1 MKEENGLG
9 KESEDLQ
16 EDISSDEGIQ
26 EEIVDSKDELI
37 AELNNKLARLQAD
50 FVNYKKRMEK
60 ERESINYYA
69 TESFV
74 SSLLPTID
82 NFERALESEDSKKNG
97 FYEGIEMIYNQL
109 IKTLKDNGV
118 EEIDAIYQDFDPSF
132 HHAVFMEESEE
143 YESGKVLEVLQ
154 KGYFLKDKIIRPS
167 MVKVSK

>member
-1 MKEENGLG
+1 MNEENGLG
-9 KESEDLQ
+9 KDPEEQ
-16 EDISSDEGIQ
+16 YEEVSSDENVQ
-26 EEIVDSKDELI
+26 EDTVDAKDEII

-60 ERESINYYA
+60 EIESINYYA

-82 NFERALESEDSKKNG
+82 NFERALQSEDNDKDG
-97 FYEGIEMIYNQL
+97 FYKGIEMIYNQL

-118 EEIDAIYQDFDPSF
+118 EEIVALHQDFDPNF
-132 HHAVFMEESEE
+132 HHAVFMEDDEE
-143 YESGKVLEVLQ
+143 YGSGKVLEVLQ
-154 KGYFLKDKIIRPS
+154 KGFLLKNKVIRPS